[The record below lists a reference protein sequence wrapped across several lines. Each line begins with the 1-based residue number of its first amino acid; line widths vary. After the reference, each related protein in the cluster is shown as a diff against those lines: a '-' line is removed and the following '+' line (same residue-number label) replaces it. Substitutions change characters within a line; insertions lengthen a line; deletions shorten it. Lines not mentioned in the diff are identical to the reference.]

1 MNRDPAPTTTILLVG
16 DNRAVRSLITRF
28 LTREGVVV
36 ITEDKSWTA
45 LDVGRRYGQ
54 ALDLLIVD
62 LPMVSGDAIT
72 LAIEFRILCPNV
84 QVLVMTGFGSPRLE
98 VLKLSGMRIIAKP
111 FSQRRL
117 LNTVKELLQRDP
129 RSDGATT
136 LG

>member
-1 MNRDPAPTTTILLVG
+1 MDGRGAPATTILLVG
-16 DNRAVRSLITRF
+16 DNRSVRSLVTRF

-45 LDVGRRYGQ
+45 LEVGRRYGQ
-54 ALDLLIVD
+54 ALDLLIID
-62 LPMVSGDAIT
+62 MPMAGGDAIT
-72 LAIEFRILCPNV
+72 LALEFRILCPNV

-98 VLKLSGMRIIAKP
+98 VIKLSGMRILAKP

-117 LNTVKELLQRDP
+117 LNTVKELLLRDP